1 MVFDLEE
8 SPIYKLIRINGI
20 LTFKNDTEKLLHLRA
35 KHIFVRAG
43 QLHIGSKEYPFLNK
57 ARITLYG
64 TKEFEHTVYDNAIEA
79 GNKLIA
85 NLGLVS
91 MWGKPR
97 NFKIT
102 RLFG

>member
-1 MVFDLEE
+1 MIYDLEE
-8 SPIYKLIRINGI
+8 SPIFKLIRINGR

-35 KHIFVRAG
+35 KHIFIRAG
-43 QLHIGSKEYPFLNK
+43 ELHIGSKESPFMGK
-57 ARITLYG
+57 AKITLYG
-64 TKEFEHTVYDNAIEA
+64 EKEFESIVYDNAIEA

-97 NFKIT
+97 NF
-102 RLFG
+102 